1 MNQIKH
7 SKYKNTGIIFE
18 LLVRQV
24 TNDVLTSGDSPAVKI
39 LKKYFSSTELAKEQ
53 RLYNLV
59 NTQERLTE
67 TKAEAVLQ
75 TIAETALKFDLA
87 KLNKE
92 KYNLIKEIKK
102 HYDVNNFFKNKIS
115 NYKTSAAVFTLL
127 ESYRSV
133 NFTDP
138 KQVVNNKITLL
149 EHLTQK
155 EIINDENK
163 EIKEFLQESKDI
175 RILTYRM
182 LIEKFNEK
190 YSNFTGQQTN
200 IYNRLSGLAQL
211 GLSGTTGSANAQIGT
226 ATNVANLGIGA
237 ANAVAAGQQRVHGEQ
252 HRDDRRAERV
262 DERGREHVQSRCA
275 GSAAGR
281 RCRNDEPERYG

>member
-24 TNDVLTSGDSPAVKI
+24 TNDVLATGDSPSVRI
-39 LKKYFSSTELAKEQ
+39 LKKYFSNTELAKEQ

-59 NTQERLTE
+59 NTQERFTE
-67 TKAEAVLQ
+67 GKAETILQ
-75 TIAETALKFDLA
+75 TIAESALKFDLQ

-102 HYDVNNFFKNKIS
+102 HYDLNNFFKNKIN
-115 NYKTSAAVFTLL
+115 NYKTSASIYTLL
-127 ESYRSV
+127 ESYRLTY
-133 NFTDP
+133 FTDP
-138 KQVVNNKITLL
+138 KQVVNSKITLL

-155 EIINDENK
+155 EIINKENE

-182 LIEKFNEK
+182 LIEKFNDK
-190 YSNFTGQQTN
+190 YSNFTPQQKVILKEYINN
-200 IYNRLSGLAQL
+200 INDSAKLKKVVNDHYNYLKLTLSSFAENIQEPVTKIKINEGIKLIKPIQKNEAPKEEHLINLLQYYEL
-211 GLSGTTGSANAQIGT
+211 LSEIKK
-226 ATNVANLGIGA
+226 VI
-237 ANAVAAGQQRVHGEQ
+237 
-252 HRDDRRAERV
+252 
-262 DERGREHVQSRCA
+262 
-275 GSAAGR
+275 
-281 RCRNDEPERYG
+281 

>member
-24 TNDVLTSGDSPAVKI
+24 TNDVLATGDSPSVKI
-39 LKKYFSSTELAKEQ
+39 LKKYFSNTELAKEQ

-59 NTQERLTE
+59 NTQEKFTE
-67 TKAEAVLQ
+67 GKAETILQ
-75 TIAETALKFDLA
+75 TIAESALKFDLQ

-102 HYDVNNFFKNKIS
+102 HYDLNNFFRNKIN
-115 NYKTSAAVFTLL
+115 NYKTSASVYTLL
-127 ESYRSV
+127 ESYRLPY
-133 NFTDP
+133 FTDP
-138 KQVVNNKITLL
+138 KQVVNSKITLL

-155 EIINDENK
+155 EIINKENE

-182 LIEKFNEK
+182 LIEKFNDK
-190 YSNFTGQQTN
+190 YSNFTPQQKIILKEYINN
-200 IYNRLSGLAQL
+200 INDSAKLKKVVNDHYNYLKLTLS
-211 GLSGTTGSANAQIGT
+211 SF
-226 ATNVANLGIGA
+226 
-237 ANAVAAGQQRVHGEQ
+237 
-252 HRDDRRAERV
+252 AERIQEPV
-262 DERGREHVQSRCA
+262 TKIKINEGIKLIKPIQKNEAPKEEHLINLLQYYELLSEIKKVI
-275 GSAAGR
+275 
-281 RCRNDEPERYG
+281 

>member
-39 LKKYFSSTELAKEQ
+39 LKKYFSNTELAKEQ

-75 TIAETALKFDLA
+75 TIAETALKFDLF

-102 HYDVNNFFKNKIS
+102 HYDVNNFYKNKIS

-127 ESYRSV
+127 ESYRSA

-175 RILTYRM
+175 RILTYRV

-190 YSNFTGQQTN
+190 YSNFTGQQKVILKEYINN
-200 IYNRLSGLAQL
+200 INDSVKLKQVVNDHFNYLKLTLNSFAEKIQDPVTKIKINESIKLIQPILKNENPKEEHLINLLQYYELLSE
-211 GLSGTTGSANAQIGT
+211 IKK
-226 ATNVANLGIGA
+226 VI
-237 ANAVAAGQQRVHGEQ
+237 
-252 HRDDRRAERV
+252 
-262 DERGREHVQSRCA
+262 
-275 GSAAGR
+275 
-281 RCRNDEPERYG
+281 

>member
-24 TNDVLTSGDSPAVKI
+24 TNDVLSTGDSPSVKL
-39 LKKYFSSTELAKEQ
+39 LKKYFSNTELAKEQ

-59 NTQERLTE
+59 NPQERLTE
-67 TKAEAVLQ
+67 AKAETILQ
-75 TIAETALKFDLA
+75 TIAESALKFDLQ

-102 HYDVNNFFKNKIS
+102 HYDLNNFFKNKIT
-115 NYKTSAAVFTLL
+115 NYKTSASVYTLL
-127 ESYRSV
+127 ESYRLPQ
-133 NFTDP
+133 FTDP
-138 KQVVNNKITLL
+138 KQIVNSKITLL

-155 EIINDENK
+155 EIINKENE

-182 LIEKFNEK
+182 LIEKFNDK
-190 YSNFTGQQTN
+190 YNNFTPQQKLILKEYINN
-200 IYNRLSGLAQL
+200 INDQAKLKSVVNDHFNYLRLTLNSFLEKIQEPV
-211 GLSGTTGSANAQIGT
+211 TKIKINE
-226 ATNVANLGIGA
+226 VANLLVEL
-237 ANAVAAGQQRVHGEQ
+237 NK
-252 HRDDRRAERV
+252 
-262 DERGREHVQSRCA
+262 
-275 GSAAGR
+275 
-281 RCRNDEPERYG
+281 NDKVSNDSIVNLLQYCDLLEELKSING

>member
-24 TNDVLTSGDSPAVKI
+24 TNDVLATGDSPSVKI
-39 LKKYFSSTELAKEQ
+39 LKKYFSNTELAKEQ

-59 NTQERLTE
+59 NTQERFTE
-67 TKAEAVLQ
+67 GKAETILQ
-75 TIAETALKFDLA
+75 TIAESALKFDLQ

-102 HYDVNNFFKNKIS
+102 HYDLNNFFRNKIN
-115 NYKTSAAVFTLL
+115 NYKTSASVYTLL
-127 ESYRSV
+127 ESYRLPY
-133 NFTDP
+133 FTDP
-138 KQVVNNKITLL
+138 KQVVNSKITLL

-155 EIINDENK
+155 EIINKENE

-182 LIEKFNEK
+182 LIEKFNDK
-190 YSNFTGQQTN
+190 YSNFTPQQKVILKEYINN
-200 IYNRLSGLAQL
+200 INDSAKLKKVVNDHYNYLKLTLSSFAEKIQEPVTKIKINEGIKLIKPIQKNEAPKEEHLINLLQYYEL
-211 GLSGTTGSANAQIGT
+211 LSEIKK
-226 ATNVANLGIGA
+226 VI
-237 ANAVAAGQQRVHGEQ
+237 
-252 HRDDRRAERV
+252 
-262 DERGREHVQSRCA
+262 
-275 GSAAGR
+275 
-281 RCRNDEPERYG
+281 

>member
-24 TNDVLTSGDSPAVKI
+24 TNDVLATGDSPSVKI
-39 LKKYFSSTELAKEQ
+39 LKKYFSNTELAKEQ

-67 TKAEAVLQ
+67 SKAETVLQ
-75 TIAETALKFDLA
+75 TIAESSLKFDLN
-87 KLNKE
+87 KLNQE

-102 HYDVNNFFKNKIS
+102 YYDVENFFKNKIS
-115 NYKTSAAVFTLL
+115 NYKTSAAVYTLL
-127 ESYRSV
+127 ESYRTS

-155 EIINDENK
+155 EIITKEN
-163 EIKEFLQESKDI
+163 EDIKLFLQESKDI

-182 LIEKFNEK
+182 LIEKFNDK
-190 YSNFTGQQTN
+190 YSTFSPQQKVILKEYINN
-200 IYNRLSGLAQL
+200 INDSVKLKNVVNDHFNYLKLTLNSFADKIQEPVTKIKINESIKLIKPIQKNESPKEEHLINLLQYYELLSE
-211 GLSGTTGSANAQIGT
+211 IKK
-226 ATNVANLGIGA
+226 VI
-237 ANAVAAGQQRVHGEQ
+237 
-252 HRDDRRAERV
+252 
-262 DERGREHVQSRCA
+262 
-275 GSAAGR
+275 
-281 RCRNDEPERYG
+281 

>member
-24 TNDVLTSGDSPAVKI
+24 TNDVLTTGDSPSVKI
-39 LKKYFSSTELAKEQ
+39 LKKYFSNTELAKEQ

-59 NTQERLTE
+59 NTQEKFTE
-67 TKAEAVLQ
+67 GKAETILQ
-75 TIAETALKFDLA
+75 TIAESALKFDLQ

-102 HYDVNNFFKNKIS
+102 HYDLNNFFRNKIN
-115 NYKTSAAVFTLL
+115 NYKTSASVYTLL
-127 ESYRSV
+127 ESYRLPY
-133 NFTDP
+133 FTDP
-138 KQVVNNKITLL
+138 KQVVNSKITLL

-155 EIINDENK
+155 EIINKENE

-182 LIEKFNEK
+182 LIEKFNDK
-190 YSNFTGQQTN
+190 YSNFTPQQKVILKEYINN
-200 IYNRLSGLAQL
+200 INDSAKLKKVVNDHYNYLKLTLNSFAEKIQEPVTKIKINEGIKLIKPIQKNEAPKEEHLINLLQYYELLSE
-211 GLSGTTGSANAQIGT
+211 IKK
-226 ATNVANLGIGA
+226 VI
-237 ANAVAAGQQRVHGEQ
+237 
-252 HRDDRRAERV
+252 
-262 DERGREHVQSRCA
+262 
-275 GSAAGR
+275 
-281 RCRNDEPERYG
+281 

>member
-24 TNDVLTSGDSPAVKI
+24 TNDVLSAGDSPSVKI
-39 LKKYFSSTELAKEQ
+39 LKKYFSNTELSKEQ

-59 NTQERLTE
+59 NTQEKLTE
-67 TKAEAVLQ
+67 SKAEAVLQ
-75 TIAETALKFDLA
+75 TIAETALKFDLV
-87 KLNKE
+87 KLTKE

-102 HYDVNNFFKNKIS
+102 HYDLENFFKNKIA
-115 NYKTSAAVFTLL
+115 NYKTSAAVYTLL
-127 ESYRSV
+127 ESYRSSG
-133 NFTDP
+133 FTDP

-155 EIINDENK
+155 EIINKEN
-163 EIKEFLQESKDI
+163 EDIKLFLQESKDI

-190 YSNFTGQQTN
+190 YSSFSPQQKIILKEYINN
-200 IYNRLSGLAQL
+200 INDAVKLKKVVNDHFNYLKLTLNSFAEKIQEPVTKIKINESIKLIKPIQKNESPKEEHLINLLQYYELLSE
-211 GLSGTTGSANAQIGT
+211 IKK
-226 ATNVANLGIGA
+226 VI
-237 ANAVAAGQQRVHGEQ
+237 
-252 HRDDRRAERV
+252 
-262 DERGREHVQSRCA
+262 
-275 GSAAGR
+275 
-281 RCRNDEPERYG
+281 